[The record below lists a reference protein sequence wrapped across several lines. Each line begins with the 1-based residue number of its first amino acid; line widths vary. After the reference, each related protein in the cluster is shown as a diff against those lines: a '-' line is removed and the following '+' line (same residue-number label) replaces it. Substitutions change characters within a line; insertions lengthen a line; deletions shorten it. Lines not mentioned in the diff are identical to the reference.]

1 MVSPIKNFTQNSVIA
16 TKQEDQ
22 HDANT
27 VIGYHDLG
35 SDQILLFLKQKV
47 DHLSYSRWLVHNFPY
62 IQLGGR
68 GVLPKY

>member
-47 DHLSYSRWLVHNFPY
+47 DHLSYSR
-62 IQLGGR
+62 
-68 GVLPKY
+68 